1 MSERIRRSSAPFA
14 ATIVALLVALLV
26 AAPPS
31 MLHAQVSVLGA
42 QGAVVAAA
50 AVPSITLNVTGGAQ
64 HVSSLQDGE
73 INDFPLPLTIS
84 TGWDGAPLL
93 STLCIVSY
101 FQNPAS
107 ALSNGT
113 ASIPSSRIQ
122 GRLTTNGS
130 ASAWTA
136 YTQSGCAGGSG
147 PNGGSFKLTSLLL
160 LGGTDT
166 GTGTLELRI
175 DLRGQPDL
183 APGLY
188 AGTLNLRAVI
198 Q

>member
-1 MSERIRRSSAPFA
+1 MSGRIRRSFAPLV
-14 ATIVALLVALLV
+14 ATIVALLVV
-26 AAPPS
+26 ASSSP
-31 MLHAQVSVLGA
+31 LRAQVSVLGA

-64 HVSSLQDGE
+64 HVASLQDGE
-73 INDFPLPLTIS
+73 INDFPSPLGIS
-84 TGWDGAPLL
+84 VGWASAPWL
-93 STLCIVSY
+93 SSLCIVSY

-130 ASAWTA
+130 ASAWTS

-147 PNGGSFKLTSLLL
+147 SNGGSFKLTYFLL
-160 LGGTDT
+160 LGGTDS
-166 GTGTLELRI
+166 GTGTLELRM

-188 AGTLNLRAVI
+188 VGTLNLRAVI

>member
-1 MSERIRRSSAPFA
+1 MRGRIRRLSAPLA
-14 ATIVALLVALLV
+14 ATIIALLV
-26 AAPPS
+26 AAPVS
-31 MLHAQVSVLGA
+31 LLRAQVSVLGA
-42 QGAVVAAA
+42 RGVVAAAA

-64 HVSSLQDGE
+64 HVGSLQDGE
-73 INDFPLPLTIS
+73 INDFPSPLSIS
-84 TGWDGAPLL
+84 TGWASAPWL

-122 GRLTTNGS
+122 GRLTANGS
-130 ASAWTA
+130 ASPWTS
-136 YTQSGCAGGSG
+136 YTQNGCAGGSG
-147 PNGGSFKLTSLLL
+147 ANGGSFKLTYFLLF
-160 LGGTDT
+160 GGTDS

-188 AGTLNLRAVI
+188 VGTLNLRAVI